1 MHYNQMY
8 VFEFLTYR
16 MKMHGKA
23 SIERLPNK
31 LSLEEVKQRLESTTQ
46 HLINETVHATPHAAT
61 TE

>member
-1 MHYNQMY
+1 
-8 VFEFLTYR
+8 

-31 LSLEEVKQRLESTTQ
+31 LSLEEVKQRLESTTP
-46 HLINETVHATPHAAT
+46 HLINETVYATPHAAT